1 MTEDFWEQR
10 YAATERSWSGRVN
23 ATMATTVEGLTPG
36 RALDLGCGEGGDVLW
51 LAAQGWEAH
60 GIDISP
66 TAVERGREQAQ
77 ATGASAT
84 FESRDLAGWDPDGT
98 YDLVTASFFHSPVTF
113 PRDEVL
119 RRAAGAVAPGGHLLL
134 VTHAAPP
141 PWADPQQAHHL
152 CVPAR
157 HEADALGLD
166 PGQWDEVQVED
177 VQRETIDPD
186 GAPATLTDGVVLLR
200 RR

>member
-10 YAATERSWSGRVN
+10 YAATERPWSGRVN

-84 FESRDLAGWDPDGT
+84 FEARDLAGW
-98 YDLVTASFFHSPVTF
+98 
-113 PRDEVL
+113 
-119 RRAAGAVAPGGHLLL
+119 
-134 VTHAAPP
+134 
-141 PWADPQQAHHL
+141 
-152 CVPAR
+152 
-157 HEADALGLD
+157 
-166 PGQWDEVQVED
+166 
-177 VQRETIDPD
+177 
-186 GAPATLTDGVVLLR
+186 
-200 RR
+200 